1 MKIEFNDI
9 LYAALTVM
17 LPLILRYVFQFV
29 SMRFAETKYAHAVD
43 SVLDAVEY
51 VNQTFVNGMK
61 EAGNFDADA
70 KKFALQKAKT
80 AALEV
85 MEAGTKH
92 WLEKSIS
99 DIDTWLEIKIESAV
113 KNSKGRESYD
123 RKTA

>member
-1 MKIEFNDI
+1 MKIEFNEI

-17 LPLILRYVFQFV
+17 LPLILRYVFQFL
-29 SMRFAETKYAHAVD
+29 SMRFAESKYAHAID

-51 VNQTFVNGMK
+51 VEQTFVNGMK
-61 EAGNFDADA
+61 QAGNFDTEA
-70 KKFALQKAKT
+70 KKFALQKAKA

-85 MEAGTKH
+85 MEASTKQ

-113 KNSKGRESYD
+113 KRSKE
-123 RKTA
+123 